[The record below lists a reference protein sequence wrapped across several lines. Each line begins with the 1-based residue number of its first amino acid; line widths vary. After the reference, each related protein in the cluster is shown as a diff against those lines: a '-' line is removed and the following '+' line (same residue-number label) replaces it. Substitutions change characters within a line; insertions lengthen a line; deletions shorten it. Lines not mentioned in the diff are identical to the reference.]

1 MYTRDDSGRETRSEG
16 IAEPEVQHMFQLGF
30 AETIQADRE
39 REIAELVR
47 QRRLLEPD
55 IDGPQSDD
63 PKDHRGEPHPQR
75 ARTHAA
81 SS

>member
-1 MYTRDDSGRETRSEG
+1 
-16 IAEPEVQHMFQLGF
+16 MFQLGF

-55 IDGPQSDD
+55 VDGQDSDEAAD
-63 PKDHRGEPHPQR
+63 RRAEPRPQR
-75 ARTHAA
+75 ARTQAA
-81 SS
+81 PRTEAAGG

>member
-1 MYTRDDSGRETRSEG
+1 
-16 IAEPEVQHMFQLGF
+16 MFQLGF

-55 IDGPQSDD
+55 VDGPQSDD
-63 PKDHRGEPHPQR
+63 SNDQRSEPHPQR

>member
-1 MYTRDDSGRETRSEG
+1 
-16 IAEPEVQHMFQLGF
+16 MFQLGF

-55 IDGPQSDD
+55 VDGKDSDKHPD
-63 PKDHRGEPHPQR
+63 RRAEPRPQR
-75 ARTHAA
+75 ARAQA
-81 SS
+81 SRG